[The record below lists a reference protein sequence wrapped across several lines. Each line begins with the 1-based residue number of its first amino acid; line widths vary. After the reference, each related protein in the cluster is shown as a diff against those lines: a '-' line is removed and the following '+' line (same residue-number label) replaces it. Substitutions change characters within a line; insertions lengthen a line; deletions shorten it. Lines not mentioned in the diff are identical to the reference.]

1 MYLSNYHDTLTQ
13 YKKLLNSEKNDY
25 FNAKISDLEKT
36 TDNLDAKTFWKCLKS
51 MDGTKKGCPINLG
64 GKLAAI
70 VSLHSNELL
79 KERRSGN
86 IDHRVAR
93 VEKSI
98 FFIFCP

>member
-1 MYLSNYHDTLTQ
+1 MSNYLDTLTQ

-36 TDNLDAKTFWKCLKS
+36 ADNLDAKTFWKLLKS

-70 VSLHSNELL
+70 VYKLFMSLLRATVRN
-79 KERRSGN
+79 
-86 IDHRVAR
+86 
-93 VEKSI
+93 
-98 FFIFCP
+98 

>member
-1 MYLSNYHDTLTQ
+1 MYVSNYHDTLTQ

-64 GKLAAI
+64 GN
-70 VSLHSNELL
+70 SFQTLHSNEPL
-79 KERRSGN
+79 KNDGQE
-86 IDHRVAR
+86 IAR

-98 FFIFCP
+98 SFIFCP

>member
-1 MYLSNYHDTLTQ
+1 MYVSNYHDTLTQ

-70 VSLHSNELL
+70 VSKLFIQMSLL
-79 KERRSGN
+79 RATVRK
-86 IDHRVAR
+86 
-93 VEKSI
+93 
-98 FFIFCP
+98 

>member
-1 MYLSNYHDTLTQ
+1 MYVSNYHDTLTQ

-51 MDGTKKGCPINLG
+51 MDGTKKGCAINLG

-70 VSLHSNELL
+70 VSKLFIQMSLL
-79 KERRSGN
+79 RATVRK
-86 IDHRVAR
+86 
-93 VEKSI
+93 
-98 FFIFCP
+98 